1 MLSLTAFKTM
11 NTMVA
16 VLCSERDFWLSIG
29 HKIALAYS
37 PEHSV
42 HYAGSL
48 SNTEWLLDWLG
59 KDKMYQ
65 QALSTNTGHAC
76 SVKMALV
83 KLDP

>member
-1 MLSLTAFKTM
+1 MLPLTAFKTM

-37 PEHSV
+37 PKHSV

-48 SNTEWLLDWLG
+48 SVASGLVG
-59 KDKMYQ
+59 KGQNISTGSQYQ
-65 QALSTNTGHAC
+65 YGSRL
-76 SVKMALV
+76 
-83 KLDP
+83 